1 MELKRIM
8 LKSIGKR
15 KIDSILLFKPIFD
28 PVTLDMLHGKGDLV
42 FLDDIRTLQAVHT
55 IDYVIGVKLLR
66 NTIIA

>member
-1 MELKRIM
+1 MEPKKIM
-8 LKSIGKR
+8 LESIGKR
-15 KIDSILLFKPIFD
+15 KIDSILLIEPVFN

-42 FLDDIRTLQAVHT
+42 FLADIRALQTVHT